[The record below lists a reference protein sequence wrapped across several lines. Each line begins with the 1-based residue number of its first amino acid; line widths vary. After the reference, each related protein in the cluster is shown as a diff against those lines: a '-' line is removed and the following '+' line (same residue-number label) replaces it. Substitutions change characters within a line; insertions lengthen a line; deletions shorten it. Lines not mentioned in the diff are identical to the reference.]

1 MSDTSS
7 SSLQKRS
14 NEVVAEVKS
23 KLSAAKLRL
32 IKHAREQVEGNFQ
45 NYVRNPK
52 AAVVLADRNKGFI
65 QQVSSTAGLAVTQMG
80 GDD

>member
-1 MSDTSS
+1 MSDTPSS
-7 SSLQKRS
+7 GMLESTK
-14 NEVVAEVKS
+14 VIAEAKS
-23 KLSAAKLRL
+23 KVSAAKLRL